1 MVYKGAAP
9 AGQTAAASKQVNMIT
24 ALPMIKAGRVNA
36 VAVFTEE
43 RNPLLP
49 DVPTVVEQGYPQLV
63 GGTWIGLLVSS
74 RTPADRVQK
83 LNEMLNK
90 VLADPETR
98 QALIQLGGNP
108 VGGSPQDFERFIA
121 SEKARWEKVIKSAG
135 MTIN

>member
-1 MVYKGAAP
+1 MVD
-9 AGQTAAASKQVNMIT
+9 NMIT